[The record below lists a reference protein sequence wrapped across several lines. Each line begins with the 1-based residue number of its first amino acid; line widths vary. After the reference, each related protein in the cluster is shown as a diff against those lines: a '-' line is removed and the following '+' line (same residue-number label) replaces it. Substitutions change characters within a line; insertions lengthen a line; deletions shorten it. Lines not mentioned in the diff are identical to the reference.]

1 MPLKRARENYSS
13 PPNAAFAQHLE
24 NSSPE
29 PEPEPESEP
38 KPKTEAK
45 LVRAPPPVSSQQGSG
60 ITPSNPRLMV
70 ELKQA
75 MKRGFDKTTGITM
88 CNIGDATNIWSA
100 TKEYW
105 EQPGMSNNYNNIQM
119 QLKEMGL
126 NKITFNLKFP
136 DDYPFSPP
144 FVFVSHPHII
154 NSCVFPRGGICQQ
167 MLSRV
172 KGNGWTPLLNAYSL
186 MISLTSRIETYPG
199 VGVQTGVYD
208 AHTEAGARYDFETI
222 ERAHASGWDKS
233 KSKS

>member
-1 MPLKRARENYSS
+1 MKRAHEESSS
-13 PPNAAFAQHLE
+13 PPKAAFEQHQKK
-24 NSSPE
+24 SS

-38 KPKTEAK
+38 EPKTETK
-45 LVRAPPPVSSQQGSG
+45 LVRAPTPAPSQQGSG
-60 ITPSNPRLMV
+60 ITPSNTRLMV

-75 MKRGFDKTTGITM
+75 MKRGLDEATGITM
-88 CNIGDATNIWSA
+88 CNIGDATNLWSA

-105 EQPGMSNNYNNIQM
+105 EQEGMSENYNNIRI
-119 QLKEMGL
+119 QLKAMGL
-126 NKITFNLKFP
+126 TKITYNLKFP

-144 FVFVSHPHII
+144 FVFVSYPHIT

-186 MISLTSRIETYPG
+186 MISLTSLIETYPG

-222 ERAHASGWDKS
+222 ERAHAAGWDKS